1 MTPSSNRPF
10 GLSVI
15 SRHLVILLSSFTLLL
30 GVLVLAI
37 KFIGIGPS
45 MYAPGVILIG
55 SPWLL
60 GVLVLAVERNG
71 PVKYWAAPLLLSL
84 TSPALAVCH
93 NWVIVD
99 FWRQTGAIPNVLVS
113 LTINA
118 ILIGSFSA
126 FFVAMYPG
134 CCPRCGHRSL
144 IPLRKFWGQSKR
156 TPNTR
161 WCGSCGAQY
170 WRDRQGIWQKERR
183 ATWVDAT
190 VPATPTPVSSEDPSR
205 TNPGEAGSERSP
217 VLPYSGPRAAGPSHR
232 TSSR

>member
-1 MTPSSNRPF
+1 MK
-10 GLSVI
+10 VI
-15 SRHLVILLSSFTLLL
+15 
-30 GVLVLAI
+30 GM
-37 KFIGIGPS
+37 GPS
-45 MYAPGVILIG
+45 IYAPVVILIG

-60 GVLVLAVERNG
+60 GFLVLAVERNG

-93 NWVIVD
+93 NWVTVD
-99 FWRQTGAIPNVLVS
+99 LWRRTGELPNVLAS
-113 LTINA
+113 LAINA
-118 ILIGSFSA
+118 ILIGSFSV

-144 IPLRKFWGQSKR
+144 IPLRKFWGRSNR
-156 TPNTR
+156 TLKTR

-190 VPATPTPVSSEDPSR
+190 APATPARVSSADLSP
-205 TNPGEAGSERSP
+205 TDPGETDSEGP
-217 VLPYSGPRAAGPSHR
+217 LVLPYSGPRMARPSRR
-232 TSSR
+232 TSSP